1 MFKNLYSLFFIAL
14 FFFSFNTL
22 FAQATDSYDGPV
34 EDITLHQESI
44 SFEGGEDV
52 LWDNGPIIT
61 LPGGGC
67 AGGDASVLETTVG
80 GHTLYGWNVNKTAY
94 YYMADDFTSTAEWN
108 IDSIKFFA
116 YQTSATTLTITGVYV
131 QIWNGA
137 PNAGGTVIWG
147 DTTTNRLSFASLS
160 NIYRSIDTDVT
171 NCARRVQEVV
181 AFIGTNLPPGQY
193 WLQWGITGSAASG
206 PWQPPVTIPGQAVT
220 GDALQKT
227 PTGWQAALNGTTS
240 PNGAPFI
247 VYGTSGI
254 PCPVEPATNPSPA
267 NGATDVPISG
277 NTATW
282 TNGSGATAVEVW
294 FGPVG
299 NLVQVYDGVPITSF
313 SLAPV
318 EPLNYF
324 TDYAW
329 RVVNKND
336 TCAGGPVATW
346 TFKTENIP
354 GLNILAANP
363 GPSNNGGSANWA
375 MFFDLIADP
384 DYTVEV
390 FQMTTASA
398 AGAGVNFNI
407 EFFVRTGTAL
417 GGPVGSGPGS
427 SSAGWTSLGSVP
439 VTQGSTASGVSLP
452 FSTPAIVINPGDTV
466 GVAMQFLG
474 VGPRYFGSGTNPY
487 GIYSNT
493 HLTLIT
499 GDVRSAPFTTGGSFF
514 SSRELVGELYYNA
527 TIIPVELTSFT
538 ASVSDTR
545 VTLNWSTATETN
557 NQGFTV
563 ERSNGNEFAAVGF
576 VNGKGTTT
584 EVQNYSF
591 VDAGVTPGSYSYR
604 LKQVDF
610 DGTFEYSNTIE
621 VEVLAPKE
629 FALNQNF
636 PNPFNPSTMITFSLA
651 VDAKVSLK
659 VFDILGQEVMTI
671 VNNNLSAGAHEYT
684 FDASNFNSGVYF
696 YRIEATAVDG
706 QNFTS
711 VKKMILTK

>member
-1 MFKNLYSLFFIAL
+1 MFKNLYSFFFISL
-14 FFFSFNTL
+14 FFFSFNIS
-22 FAQATDSYDGPV
+22 FAQVSDVYDGVV
-34 EDITLHQESI
+34 EEIDFHQESI
-44 SFEGGEDV
+44 SYEGGEDL

-67 AGGDASVLETTVG
+67 AGGDASLLDGTLT
-80 GHTLYGWNVNKTAY
+80 HTLFGWGFQQNVGNY
-94 YYMADDFTSTAEWN
+94 LADDFTSTAAWD
-108 IDSIKFFA
+108 IDSIRFFA
-116 YQTSATTLTITGVYV
+116 YQTGATTLTITGVYV

-137 PNAGGTVIWG
+137 PNAGGTVVWG
-147 DTTTNRLSFASLS
+147 DLTTNRLSNATLS
-160 NIYRSIDTDVT
+160 NTYRAQATTPTD
-171 NCARRVQEVV
+171 CARRIQEIV
-181 AFIGTNLPPGQY
+181 AFIGTNLPAGQY
-193 WLQWGITGSAASG
+193 WVQFGVTGSGASG
-206 PWQPPVTIPGQAVT
+206 PWCPPVTIPGVAVT
-220 GDALQKT
+220 GDALQLT
-227 PTGWQAALNGTTS
+227 STGWAPALNGTTHQ
-240 PNGAPFI
+240 NGAPFI
-247 VYGTSGI
+247 IYGTSGT

-282 TNGSGATAVEVW
+282 TNGTGATAVEVW

-398 AGAGVNFNI
+398 AGAGASFSI
-407 EFFVRTGTAL
+407 EFFTRAGTAL
-417 GGPVGSGPGS
+417 GGPVGTGPGS
-427 SSAGWTSLGSVP
+427 SSAGWTSLGTVP
-439 VTQGSTASGVSLP
+439 VTQGSTALGVSLP
-452 FSTPAIVINPGDTV
+452 FSTPLILVNPGDTV
-466 GVAMQFLG
+466 GVAMQFFIA
-474 VGPRYFGSGTNPY
+474 GPRYFGSGTNPY
-487 GIYSNT
+487 GTYSNSN
-493 HLTLIT
+493 LALIT
-499 GDVRSAPFTTGGSFF
+499 GDVRSAPFTAGGSFF
-514 SSRELVGELYYNA
+514 SSRELVGEVYYNA

-538 ASVSDTR
+538 ASVTDTR

-584 EVQNYSF
+584 EIQNYSF

-610 DGTFEYSNTIE
+610 DGTFEYSSAVE
-621 VEVLAPKE
+621 VEVLAPRE

-636 PNPFNPSTMITFSLA
+636 PNPFNPSTTITFSLA
-651 VDAKVSLK
+651 ADAKVSLK

-684 FDASNFNSGVYF
+684 FDAANFNSGVYF